1 MATTPGAGGFTIT
14 DFKAGISKSGLE
26 PARSSL
32 FKFGM
37 SGGPASTLSTAFSNI
52 EFLCRAT
59 SLPGLTITPIE
70 RQYLGRTVKI
80 PGDMTFAELA
90 VTLVNDTGYGLRNAF
105 EVWMAGINSHEE
117 NKRHLGSAF
126 GAECATLTLSVL
138 DPAGSV
144 ANQAYSFVN
153 AWPTTIDP
161 IELSWDTASDIEEF
175 GVTFAYQYFRV
186 S

>member
-1 MATTPGAGGFTIT
+1 MAKFSIE
-14 DFKAGISKSGLE
+14 DFKSGISSTSLE

-126 GAECATLTLSVL
+126 GSEAAELTLTTM
-138 DPAGSV
+138 DTAGASH
-144 ANQAYSFVN
+144 QTYKFVD

-175 GVTFAYQYFRV
+175 GVTFAYQYYTI
-186 S
+186 

>member
-1 MATTPGAGGFTIT
+1 MATPGSSGFSIES
-14 DFKAGISKSGLE
+14 FKSGISTGSLE

-32 FKFGM
+32 FKFSM
-37 SGGPASTLSTAFSNI
+37 SGTIVTTLTNGLADI

-80 PGDMTFAELA
+80 PGDITFAELA
-90 VTLVNDTGYGLRNAF
+90 VTLVNDTGYDLRNAF

-117 NKRHLGSAF
+117 NKRHLGTAF
-126 GAECATLTLSVL
+126 GSETADLALSVM
-138 DPAGSV
+138 DPTGTVQQTYTFA
-144 ANQAYSFVN
+144 N

-175 GVTFAYQYFRV
+175 GVTFAYQYFTV
-186 S
+186 

>member
-1 MATTPGAGGFTIT
+1 MASPGDGFTI
-14 DFKAGISKSGLE
+14 DAFKSGISKAGLE

-32 FKFGM
+32 FKFAM
-37 SGGPASTLSTAFSNI
+37 SGTIVTTLTGGLGDI

-80 PGDMTFAELA
+80 PGDITFAELA
-90 VTLVNDTGYGLRNAF
+90 VTLINDTGYGLRNAF

-117 NKRHLGSAF
+117 NKRHLGASF
-126 GAECATLTLSVL
+126 GAECATLTLSTLEPKGGTVTQ
-138 DPAGSV
+138 S
-144 ANQAYSFVN
+144 YSFTN
-153 AWPTTIDP
+153 AWPTTVDP

-175 GVTFAYQYFRV
+175 GVTFAYQYFTV
-186 S
+186 

>member
-1 MATTPGAGGFTIT
+1 MAKFSIE
-14 DFKAGISKSGLE
+14 DFKSGISSTSLE

-80 PGDMTFAELA
+80 PGDITFAELA
-90 VTLVNDTGYGLRNAF
+90 VTLINDTGYSLRNGF

-126 GAECATLTLSVL
+126 GSEAAELTLTTM
-138 DPAGSV
+138 DTAGASH
-144 ANQAYSFVN
+144 QTYKFVD

-175 GVTFAYQYFRV
+175 GVTFAYQYYTV
-186 S
+186 

>member
-1 MATTPGAGGFTIT
+1 MASPGDGFTI
-14 DFKAGISKSGLE
+14 DKFKSNISTSTLE

-32 FKFGM
+32 FKF
-37 SGGPASTLSTAFSNI
+37 SLAVTETAISTALGDI
-52 EFLCRAT
+52 EYLCRAT

-80 PGDMTFAELA
+80 PGDMTFAELS

-105 EVWMAGINSHEE
+105 EVWMAKINSHEE

-144 ANQAYSFVN
+144 ANQSYSFID
-153 AWPTTIDP
+153 AWPTTVDP

-175 GVTFAYQYFRV
+175 GVTFAYQYFTI
-186 S
+186 

>member
-1 MATTPGAGGFTIT
+1 MASPGDGFTI
-14 DFKAGISKSGLE
+14 DAFKSGISKAGLE

-32 FKFGM
+32 FKFKM
-37 SGGPASTLSTAFSNI
+37 SGTIVSTLSNGLSDI

-59 SLPGLTITPIE
+59 SLPGMTITPIE

-80 PGDMTFAELA
+80 PGDITFAELS

-105 EVWMAGINSHEE
+105 EIWMAGINSHEE
-117 NKRHLGSAF
+117 NKRHLGASF

-153 AWPTTIDP
+153 AWPTTIEP

-175 GVTFAYQYFRV
+175 GVTFAYQYFTV
-186 S
+186 

>member
-1 MATTPGAGGFTIT
+1 MAKFSIE
-14 DFKAGISKSGLE
+14 DFKSGISSTSLE

-80 PGDMTFAELA
+80 PGDITFAELA
-90 VTLVNDTGYGLRNAF
+90 VTLINDTGYSLRNGF

-117 NKRHLGSAF
+117 NKRHLGSSF
-126 GAECATLTLSVL
+126 GSEAAELTLTTM
-138 DPAGSV
+138 DTAGASH
-144 ANQAYSFVN
+144 QTYKFVD

-175 GVTFAYQYFRV
+175 GVTFAYQYYTV
-186 S
+186 

>member
-1 MATTPGAGGFTIT
+1 MATPAGSGFSI
-14 DFKAGISKSGLE
+14 DSFKTGISSTSLE

-32 FKFGM
+32 FKFTM
-37 SGGPASTLSTAFSNI
+37 SGTIVTTLTNGLADI

-59 SLPGLTITPIE
+59 SLPGVTITPIE

-80 PGDMTFAELA
+80 PGDITFAELA
-90 VTLVNDTGYGLRNAF
+90 VTLVNDTGYGLRNGF

-117 NKRHLGSAF
+117 NKRHLGTAF

-138 DPAGSV
+138 DPTGTV
-144 ANQAYSFVN
+144 QQTYKFHN

-175 GVTFAYQYFRV
+175 GVTFAYQYYTV
-186 S
+186 

>member
-1 MATTPGAGGFTIT
+1 MASPGDGFSI
-14 DFKAGISKSGLE
+14 DSFKSGISKTGLE

-32 FKFGM
+32 FKFKM
-37 SGGPASTLSTAFSNI
+37 SGTIVSTLSTGLSDI

-59 SLPGLTITPIE
+59 SLPGMTITPIE

-80 PGDMTFAELA
+80 PGDITFAELA

-144 ANQAYSFVN
+144 ANQSYSFID
-153 AWPTTIDP
+153 AWPTTVDP

-175 GVTFAYQYFRV
+175 GVTFAYQYFTV
-186 S
+186 

>member
-1 MATTPGAGGFTIT
+1 MASPGDGFTI
-14 DFKAGISKSGLE
+14 DAFKKGISTSTLE

-32 FKFGM
+32 FKF
-37 SGGPASTLSTAFSNI
+37 SLAVTETAISTALGDI
-52 EFLCRAT
+52 EYLCRAT

-80 PGDMTFAELA
+80 PGDITFAELA
-90 VTLVNDTGYGLRNAF
+90 VTLVNDTGYDLRNAF

-138 DPAGSV
+138 DPTGTV
-144 ANQAYSFVN
+144 QQTYNFVD
-153 AWPTTIDP
+153 AWPTTVDP

-175 GVTFAYQYFRV
+175 GVTFAYQYFTV
-186 S
+186 

>member
-1 MATTPGAGGFTIT
+1 MATPGGSGFSI
-14 DFKAGISKSGLE
+14 DSFKSGISTASLE

-32 FKFGM
+32 FKFSM
-37 SGGPASTLSTAFSNI
+37 SGTIVTTLTSGLGDI

-80 PGDMTFAELA
+80 PGDITFAELA
-90 VTLVNDTGYGLRNAF
+90 VTLVNDTGYDLRNAF

-126 GAECATLTLSVL
+126 GSETATLTLSVM
-138 DPAGSV
+138 DPTGTTQQTY
-144 ANQAYSFVN
+144 NFFY
-153 AWPTTIDP
+153 AWPTTVDP

-175 GVTFAYQYFRV
+175 GVTFAYQYFTV
-186 S
+186 

>member
-1 MATTPGAGGFTIT
+1 MASPGDGFTI
-14 DFKAGISKSGLE
+14 DAFKSGISKAGLE

-32 FKFGM
+32 FKF
-37 SGGPASTLSTAFSNI
+37 SLAVTESAISTALGDI
-52 EFLCRAT
+52 EYLCRAT

-117 NKRHLGSAF
+117 NKRHLGTAF
-126 GAECATLTLSVL
+126 GSETAELALSVM
-138 DPAGSV
+138 DPTGTVQQTYTFA
-144 ANQAYSFVN
+144 N

-175 GVTFAYQYFRV
+175 GVTFAYQYYTI
-186 S
+186 

>member
-1 MATTPGAGGFTIT
+1 MASPGDGFTI
-14 DFKAGISKSGLE
+14 DAFKSGISKSGLE

-32 FKFGM
+32 FKFAM
-37 SGGPASTLSTAFSNI
+37 SGTIVTTLTGGLGDI

-80 PGDMTFAELA
+80 PGDMTFAELS

-144 ANQAYSFVN
+144 ANQSYSFIN
-153 AWPTTIDP
+153 AWPTTVDP

-175 GVTFAYQYFRV
+175 GVTFAYQYYTV
-186 S
+186 